1 MRGQDWIALGEYV
14 GYFGQ
19 DGVTHLAE
27 VLRIDNGVFTL
38 RLETGAIVQHVH
50 HRHITPHLT
59 PREEVLV
66 AARRQHGITRARV
79 A

>member
-1 MRGQDWIALGEYV
+1 MKGLDWIALETHV
-14 GYFGQ
+14 GYFGP

-27 VLRIDNGVFTL
+27 VVRLADGVFTL
-38 RLETGAIVQHVH
+38 RLETGALVQHVH

-59 PREEVLV
+59 PRERARV
-66 AARRQHGITRARV
+66 AARRQAGFTQAPP